1 MAMDYEA
8 TIRWLSR
15 RVRVLSAQ
23 HMLGGLLTLLGG
35 AALLAATWGLS
46 YVVSFF
52 ALGSWIGH
60 QHWFH
65 SVLGLIVIPILF
77 IGNARTSREYLSEY
91 SVTTGTAS
99 GEVVNFYLPG
109 VGMVSNINPLAPETL
124 HTGVK
129 MITDCLCVGP
139 RVVTAAVRL
148 FRKGLRLR
156 AIDVEGCAAVIAVL
170 QAVGRKMSFQEIVNA
185 VEGLNPAIVFPQLHE
200 IDGVLFLKAE
210 PAGLSLSSELKTELI
225 RSV

>member
-1 MAMDYEA
+1 
-8 TIRWLSR
+8 
-15 RVRVLSAQ
+15 VLSAQ
-23 HMLGGLLTLLGG
+23 RMLGGFLMLLGG
-35 AALLAATWGLS
+35 AALLAATWGLC

-52 ALGSWIGH
+52 ALGGWIGH

-77 IGNARTSREYLSEY
+77 IGNAKTSREYMSEY

-99 GEVVNFYLPG
+99 GEVVNFHLPG
-109 VGMVSNINPLAPETL
+109 VGLVSNINPLAPETM
-124 HTGVK
+124 HAGVK
-129 MITDCLCVGP
+129 MLTDCLFVGP

-156 AIDVEGCAAVIAVL
+156 SIDVEGCSAVITVL
-170 QAVGRKMSFQEIVNA
+170 QAVGRKMAFQEIVNT
-185 VEGLNPAIVFPQLHE
+185 VEGLNPVVVFPQLQE

-210 PAGLSLSSELKTELI
+210 PAGLSLSSELKAELT
-225 RSV
+225 RSE